1 MSGPILLRGRRRR
14 AAEAAADPLRQVIT
28 GRRERIII
36 YIILTVL
43 MVLFAFPLYA
53 AVVRSLQINGI
64 GNYISLFTDPVGGVT
79 IWQTYFNSFAIGI
92 MHATIVVVVSTTSGY
107 ALSKLQFRGREVTFA
122 GVLLFLAIPGVA
134 ILVPVYYITEQ
145 LGLFNTYIGVAL
157 PEAALTIPFGVLLMR
172 NYGRNIPDS
181 LMEAA
186 SLDGAG
192 HYRVFWNVFLP
203 LSRPAIVNL
212 TVLCFIWSLQDFL
225 WPSFIF
231 TDPNLA
237 SAAQAVQ
244 TFAGVLGQG
253 AADVAKYNASLVLLA
268 IPGAVIAI
276 FGLRFIINGLT
287 AGGTKE

>member
-1 MSGPILLRGRRRR
+1 MSGAPLSARRRR
-14 AAEAAADPLRQVIT
+14 IAEESSNPLRRIAS
-28 GRRERIII
+28 GRRERVIL
-36 YIILTVL
+36 YVILTVL
-43 MVLFAFPLYA
+43 GLLFAFPLYS

-64 GNYISLFTDPVGGVT
+64 GNYISLFTDPVGNVT

-92 MHATIVVVVSTTSGY
+92 MHATVVVIVSTTAGY
-107 ALSKLQFRGREVTFA
+107 AFSKLQFRGREAGFA

-134 ILVPVYYITEQ
+134 ILVPVYYITQQ

-181 LMEAA
+181 LTEAA
-186 SLDGAG
+186 SIDGAG
-192 HYRVFWNVFLP
+192 HLRVFWSIFLP
-203 LSRPAIVNL
+203 LARPAIANL
-212 TVLCFIWSLQDFL
+212 TILCFIWSLQDFL

-231 TDPNLA
+231 TDPDLA

-244 TFAGVLGQG
+244 TFANVLGQG

-268 IPGAVIAI
+268 VPGAVIAI

-287 AGGTKE
+287 AGSTKE